1 MFHIDFSFIAK
12 LHRPQYIS
20 ITFLKCAN
28 NRCHPG
34 TDPGFEKGEGA
45 GVRVPITRIRL
56 ASHPLNPPLNS
67 LEKDPFLLA
76 NEHDE

>member
-1 MFHIDFSFIAK
+1 MYLGIIKYSKMLNDCIYMFHIDFSFIAK

-34 TDPGFEKGEGA
+34 TDPGFEKGGGA
-45 GVRVPITRIRL
+45 GGSGPHY
-56 ASHPLNPPLNS
+56 SH
-67 LEKDPFLLA
+67 
-76 NEHDE
+76 